1 MSIINNYL
9 TIYGKTTDIIPCINY
24 IRELLKIPLT
34 DNFKNLD
41 IIMVSCDL
49 QLNYLHLTS
58 INYDITNWLLNVS
71 DKFTNLYFNLV
82 ICDGGNYETYTLRS
96 GILSTETASGK
107 GDTIASN
114 SDSDS
119 VNANVSGSKKPS
131 ETEFLYHHLLG
142 HPFG

>member
-9 TIYGKTTDIIPCINY
+9 TIYGKTSDIITCINY
-24 IRELLKIPLT
+24 MKELVKVPLT

-41 IIMVSCDL
+41 IILVSCDL

-58 INYDITNWLLNVS
+58 TNYDITNWLLNVS

-82 ICDGGNYETYTLRS
+82 ICESGNYDTYTLRS
-96 GILSTETASGK
+96 GVLSTGSVSGK
-107 GDTIASN
+107 GDNITG
-114 SDSDS
+114 DSDS
-119 VNANVSGSKKPS
+119 VNVSGSKKTS

>member
-9 TIYGKTTDIIPCINY
+9 TIYGKTTDIITCINY
-24 IRELLKIPLT
+24 IRDLLKVPLM

-41 IIMVSCDL
+41 IILVSCDL

-58 INYDITNWLLNVS
+58 TNYDITNWLLNVS

-82 ICDGGNYETYTLRS
+82 ICESGNYDTYTLRS
-96 GILSTETASGK
+96 GILSRGTVYGK
-107 GDTIASN
+107 GVTIA
-114 SDSDS
+114 DDS
-119 VNANVSGSKKPS
+119 VNVSASKKPS
-131 ETEFLYHHLLG
+131 ETEFIYHHLLG

>member
-58 INYDITNWLLNVS
+58 INYDITNMVTIEPLVMLLI
-71 DKFTNLYFNLV
+71 LV
-82 ICDGGNYETYTLRS
+82 
-96 GILSTETASGK
+96 
-107 GDTIASN
+107 
-114 SDSDS
+114 
-119 VNANVSGSKKPS
+119 
-131 ETEFLYHHLLG
+131 
-142 HPFG
+142 